1 MTGDG
6 DTSTP
11 AEEQFTELLIAC
23 DEALAAGVPAT
34 VLTDASASCGLRP
47 RLERGVACLHLLG
60 QYWSTLGSPGDST
73 AASASARPLTQ
84 LGRFHI
90 LREVG
95 HGTFGTVFLAHDPTL
110 GRDVA
115 LKVPRV
121 PALMTPEL
129 RQRFHH
135 EALAAARLDHPNLVP
150 VYEAGVVDDICFI
163 TSPYC
168 PGITLAA
175 WLQQHG
181 QPLPWRVAATLLE
194 TLAEAVQH
202 AHSRGVLHR
211 DLKPANILLV
221 SGGVVSGESSM
232 SPVLPLTTPPLTTHP
247 FDCGTGPRLRQ
258 IYQVA
263 IVRYGRQGSA
273 SSCSRLRGGISF
285 KP

>member
-1 MTGDG
+1 VVARHRTLAAGIGKNAMTG

-11 AEEQFTELLIAC
+11 AEEQFTALLIAC
-23 DEALAAGVPAT
+23 DEALAAGKPAP
-34 VLTDASASCGLRP
+34 VVTDASAVGDLRP

-60 QYWSTLGSPGDST
+60 QYWSTLRAAGDS
-73 AASASARPLTQ
+73 ADAPPGANSLAH

-90 LREVG
+90 RRELG
-95 HGTFGTVFLAHDPTL
+95 HGSFGTVFLAHDPLL
-110 GRDVA
+110 GRNVA
-115 LKVPRV
+115 LKIPRV

-135 EALAAARLDHPNLVP
+135 EALAAARLDHPNVVP

-175 WLQQHG
+175 WLQQRG
-181 QPLPWRVAATLLE
+181 QPVPWRVAATLLE

-221 SGGVVSGESSM
+221 SGGVVSGESCED
-232 SPVLPLTTPPLTTHP
+232 TTHH
-247 FDCGTGPRLRQ
+247 
-258 IYQVA
+258 
-263 IVRYGRQGSA
+263 
-273 SSCSRLRGGISF
+273 
-285 KP
+285 